1 MARLRGDYAMATQSQ
16 RRNQNAAREADARA
30 RWWDTLQWLWTNK
43 EEVGEQAFLEG
54 LQSLAAMV
62 ETRQQSVMLEIVT
75 NTLTPRGD

>member
-1 MARLRGDYAMATQSQ
+1 MAAQSHQ
-16 RRNQNAAREADARA
+16 RDQNAAREADARA

-43 EEVGEQAFLEG
+43 DEAGEQAFLEG